1 MNDFFWGDVDDQEI
15 EAMHSDL
22 LSIHDVIGRS
32 CPSSSEQSFTA
43 VLFHYD
49 TDRTNNELDSVDGEN
64 EGPKNN
70 LLEDFSETRTT
81 CSKRSLDLKDG
92 DEDIDDPD
100 YVEEEEEEEAD
111 VKLERRSQRQTR
123 SKTTKKRK
131 YQSADEKSSTSS
143 SKHSSLADLTD
154 LLAEQE
160 LHQLIMSPTDP
171 VGKVCSLKLKAL
183 YAK

>member
-81 CSKRSLDLKDG
+81 CSKRSLDVKDEE
-92 DEDIDDPD
+92 EDADDPD
-100 YVEEEEEEEAD
+100 YVEEEEEEAD
-111 VKLERRSQRQTR
+111 LKVERRSQRQTR
-123 SKTTKKRK
+123 SKTTKKRR

-143 SKHSSLADLTD
+143 SKNSSLADLTD

-171 VGKVCSLKLKAL
+171 VGKVCFLKSKAL
-183 YAK
+183 SAK